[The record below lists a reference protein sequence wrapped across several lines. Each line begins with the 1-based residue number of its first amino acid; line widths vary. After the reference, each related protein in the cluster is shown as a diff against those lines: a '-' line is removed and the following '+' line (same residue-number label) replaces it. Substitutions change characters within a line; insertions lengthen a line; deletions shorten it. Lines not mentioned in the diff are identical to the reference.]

1 MATLDNQAE
10 TTAPPKRRRRRAAI
24 ALAIAGLAIAAVW
37 LEHEPILQHIA
48 AWWVVSDDLAPAD
61 AIVVLG
67 GDLDVRP
74 FAAAALYKRGL
85 AGKILVSNVQMT
97 RAERLGLIPSHTQ
110 LNCDILLK
118 LGVPDAAI
126 VKFGEDNKSTY
137 DEAVGVR
144 RWAEAE
150 HAKVVIVPTEL
161 FAARRTRWV
170 FNRELAPIGVQ
181 VIVSAFPPAGYGL
194 ADWWRHRNGFVDF
207 NNEVLKYLFYR
218 TQY

>member
-1 MATLDNQAE
+1 MATLDHQVE
-10 TTAPPKRRRRRAAI
+10 TTAPPRKRPRRAAI
-24 ALAIAGLAIAAVW
+24 ALAIAVLAVAAVW
-37 LEHEPILQHIA
+37 LENEPILRHIA
-48 AWWVVSDDLAPAD
+48 AWWVASDDLAPAD

-74 FAAAALYKRGL
+74 FAAADLYRRGL

-118 LGVPDAAI
+118 LGVPEAAI
-126 VKFGEDNKSTY
+126 VKFGENNTSTY
-137 DEAVGVR
+137 DEAVAVR
-144 RWAEAE
+144 RWAEE
-150 HAKVVIVPTEL
+150 QHAKAVIVPTEL

-181 VIVSAFPPAGYGL
+181 VIVSAFPPTGYKL
-194 ADWWRHRNGFVDF
+194 ADWWRHRSGFVDF

>member
-1 MATLDNQAE
+1 V
-10 TTAPPKRRRRRAAI
+10 
-24 ALAIAGLAIAAVW
+24 LAIAAVW
-37 LEHEPILQHIA
+37 LEHEPILQHLA

-85 AGKILVSNVQMT
+85 ADKILVSNVQMT

-118 LGVPDAAI
+118 LGVPDSAI
-126 VKFGEDNKSTY
+126 VKFGDDNKSTY

-161 FAARRTRWV
+161 FAARRTRWI
-170 FNRELAPIGVQ
+170 FNRELTPIAVR
-181 VIVSAFPPAGYGL
+181 VIVSAFPPAGYRL

>member
-1 MATLDNQAE
+1 V
-10 TTAPPKRRRRRAAI
+10 
-24 ALAIAGLAIAAVW
+24 LAIAAVW

-67 GDLDVRP
+67 GDLEVRP
-74 FAAAALYKRGL
+74 FAAAALYRRGL

-118 LGVPDAAI
+118 LGVPDSAI

-137 DEAVGVR
+137 DEAVAVR
-144 RWAEAE
+144 RWAEE
-150 HAKVVIVPTEL
+150 QHAKAVIVPTEI

-170 FNRELAPIGVQ
+170 FNRELAPVGVQ
-181 VIVSAFPPAGYGL
+181 VIVSAFPPAGYRL
-194 ADWWRHRNGFVDF
+194 ADWWRHRSGFVDF